1 MAVFFAWLQH
11 RVYSFISNPAAMR
24 AWLSNGVEHSATTQ
38 EGRKWQSSS
47 FSHQALQVPFELV
60 SISITLFF
68 TGIGIYLGSAM
79 TKELKLSAKP
89 VQQANQAVFI
99 GFLTTSVFVFSLF
112 GHLIGGKDIEKAR
125 CNTLEASQRNNESG
139 TSGRVFHQSS
149 HGLMPQPRSAPP
161 GAQATGKEP
170 SSGVAERSNEDM
182 IVPLQKVAEVHQ
194 ACAVANAELA
204 ALYKRL
210 TKSRSYDLAT
220 DATGNLQGR

>member
-1 MAVFFAWLQH
+1 MAVARFTRQQSETH
-11 RVYSFISNPAAMR
+11 SEDVAMR
-24 AWLSNGVEHSATTQ
+24 GTAHYRGYMYYPCYPRPEQMRCH
-38 EGRKWQSSS
+38 RKT
-47 FSHQALQVPFELV
+47 HQAQWRNSLLKP
-60 SISITLFF
+60 
-68 TGIGIYLGSAM
+68 GI
-79 TKELKLSAKP
+79 
-89 VQQANQAVFI
+89 
-99 GFLTTSVFVFSLF
+99 
-112 GHLIGGKDIEKAR
+112 
-125 CNTLEASQRNNESG
+125 
-139 TSGRVFHQSS
+139 S